1 VLRVCAI
8 TREPPARLPA
18 GPTGGRLELLACG
31 PLLVVA
37 EAGAAELPAT
47 AEALSRHDAT
57 VRLLAEQV
65 DALLPARFGWLATDP
80 GGLAAQ
86 LEPHTERLR
95 EALELTSGRE
105 QMTLRILGPTD
116 EVEGRGPEIED
127 GGPGAPATDLGAG
140 TRYLRAKREAARRR
154 EEVPEIAP
162 LRAAL
167 QPLVRA
173 ERAQRHPAP
182 PDHQPGHPET
192 LLASVYHLI
201 DRGHAAEY
209 RAAVDAAAA
218 ALAPRRVTV
227 SGPFAPYA
235 FAPEDLR

>member
-1 VLRVCAI
+1 V
-8 TREPPARLPA
+8 
-18 GPTGGRLELLACG
+18 LACG

-37 EAGAAELPAT
+37 EADAAELPAT
-47 AEALSRHDAT
+47 AESLSRHDAT
-57 VRLLAEQV
+57 VRVLAAQV
-65 DALLPARFGWLATDP
+65 DALLPARFGWLAADP
-80 GGLAAQ
+80 GRLAAQ

-95 EALELTSGRE
+95 QALELTSGRE
-105 QMTLRILGPTD
+105 QMTLRVYGRTNEQVD
-116 EVEGRGPEIED
+116 SRGSTVENGGQERTPDD
-127 GGPGAPATDLGAG
+127 GGAG

-154 EEVPEIAP
+154 EDVPEIGP

-173 ERAQRHPAP
+173 ERGQRHPARP
-182 PDHQPGHPET
+182 GPQPGGEET

-201 DRGHAAEY
+201 DRGQAADY
-209 RAAVDAAAA
+209 RALVEAGAS

-235 FAPEDLR
+235 FAPEDLT